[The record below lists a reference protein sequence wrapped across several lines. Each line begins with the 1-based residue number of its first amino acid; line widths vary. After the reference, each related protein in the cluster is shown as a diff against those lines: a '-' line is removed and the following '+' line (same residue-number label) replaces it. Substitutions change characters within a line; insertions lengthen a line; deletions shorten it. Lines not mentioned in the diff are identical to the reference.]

1 MNEIAL
7 NKMRDME
14 DALMA
19 AIKGRMREVSGNYAV
34 TPNTMKAA
42 EILVALFK
50 IEQQIGDIPE
60 RKEEKEETKNPE
72 QDIWKLINEVDP
84 PTLTENKHRIC
95 EALGETL
102 KLTRAG
108 ESIDDLIYLHES
120 ETVKIVFRNGYAKY
134 VSVEADSGI
143 AMIRDVLRDL

>member
-7 NKMRDME
+7 NKMRDMD

-42 EILVALFK
+42 EILVELFK
-50 IEQQIGDIPE
+50 IEQQIGDVPE
-60 RKEEKEETKNPE
+60 KIEESENPE
-72 QDIWKLINEVDP
+72 QDIWKLINEENP
-84 PTLTENKHRIC
+84 PALTENMHKIC
-95 EALGETL
+95 ESLGETL
-102 KLTRAG
+102 KLTSAG
-108 ESIDDLIYLHES
+108 AGIDDLIYLQV
-120 ETVKIVFRNGYAKY
+120 TRDVKIIYRNGFTKY
-134 VSVEADSGI
+134 VNVEGDSGI